1 MIILEEELLLLGNYS
16 FIQHKR
22 FGDAFRIQIN
32 ITAEQAGGYYIT
44 PLALQLLI
52 ENAVKHNVVS
62 IERPLL
68 IELFIDEEENL
79 VVRNNIA
86 KKWFRKK
93 GSRMGFENI
102 QRRYELLSSRTVVV
116 QHDEKYFT
124 VKIPLLKQSL

>member
-93 GSRMGFENI
+93 EAAWGLKI
-102 QRRYELLSSRTVVV
+102 SSGVTNC
-116 QHDEKYFT
+116 
-124 VKIPLLKQSL
+124 

>member
-1 MIILEEELLLLGNYS
+1 MWIILEEELLLLGNYS

-86 KKWFRKK
+86 KNGSGK
-93 GSRMGFENI
+93 GSRMGLKI
-102 QRRYELLSSRTVVV
+102 SSGVTNC
-116 QHDEKYFT
+116 
-124 VKIPLLKQSL
+124 